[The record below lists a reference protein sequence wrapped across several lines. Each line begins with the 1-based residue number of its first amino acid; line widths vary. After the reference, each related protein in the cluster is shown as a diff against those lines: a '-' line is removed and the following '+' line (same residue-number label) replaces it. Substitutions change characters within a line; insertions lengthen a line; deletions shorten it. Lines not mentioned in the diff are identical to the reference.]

1 MPKTVQYQAG
11 AIVYFLGEDGGEK
24 IYLLQSGAVNLTYQN
39 IETGANVSDPV
50 QTGEFFG
57 VKAALGRYPQ
67 EENAIVTGEST
78 IIVFTIPEFEQ
89 LAGANPRIIIKMLK
103 VFSNQLR
110 RVHRHIAHIMVT
122 KGYDPEDSEQ
132 SLFNVG
138 EYYFKNKRNSQAEY
152 IFGRYLTHYP
162 AGKNAAQAVKF
173 LNTLHGKGV
182 LGERSVQG
190 EWGITEAA
198 PKVPAA
204 SKPPEA
210 GPDITQNYYD
220 AVSFIS
226 QGKFQQALALLKKIQ
241 DGKGDPEYVAKS
253 SYETGRCFF
262 MMDKFDEC
270 IQHFTQMLTT
280 YPRHPRMG
288 DALFFVAKS
297 FEKGGEKDRA
307 ASFYRKIRS
316 MVPDEED
323 PLAAKAKRAL
333 TALGEV

>member
-1 MPKTVQYQAG
+1 MPKTVQCQAG
-11 AIVYFLGEDGGEK
+11 AIVYFLGEDSGEK
-24 IYLLQSGAVNLTYQN
+24 IYLLQSGTVNLAYQN
-39 IETGANVSDPV
+39 IETGANASDPV

-89 LAGANPRIIIKMLK
+89 LVGANPRIIIKMLK

-110 RVHRHIAHIMVT
+110 RVHRHIAHIMVD

-132 SLFNVG
+132 SLFKVG

-162 AGKNAAQAVKF
+162 AGKNAALAVKF
-173 LNTLHGKGV
+173 LNTLHG
-182 LGERSVQG
+182 
-190 EWGITEAA
+190 ITGAAFNGA
-198 PKVPAA
+198 PKVP
-204 SKPPEA
+204 E
-210 GPDITQNYYD
+210 PDITQNYYD

-226 QGKFQQALALLKKIQ
+226 QGKFQQAFVLLKKIQ

-253 SYETGRCFF
+253 SYETGRCLF

-270 IQHFTQMLTT
+270 IQHFTQMLTS
-280 YPRHPRMG
+280 YPKHPRMG

-307 ASFYRKIRS
+307 VSFYRKILS
-316 MVPDEED
+316 MVPGDED
-323 PLAAKAKRAL
+323 PLTAKTKRAL